1 MAESAQPGPRILE
14 GRETE
19 MVTRGS
25 THESREQGPGVFPGP
40 FPCPPHPVTCV
51 DSNQREEQRGPG
63 HGGHVRASCC
73 LWPHSRTERPHTAPS
88 PLHTLRGGGAF
99 HANDCPPV
107 QTPQCSDHLWD
118 LGQLPVPEGDQCVIW
133 GRDAWGLGVA
143 CHSWDPEQ
151 KASGSTRGLVS
162 ALTPPDTQERPWNAP
177 WCPGQTHILTW

>member
-25 THESREQGPGVFPGP
+25 RHESREQGPCVFPGP

-63 HGGHVRASCC
+63 HGGHVRVSCR

-133 GRDAWGLGVA
+133 VRDAWGLGVG
-143 CHSWDPEQ
+143 CH
-151 KASGSTRGLVS
+151 RGE
-162 ALTPPDTQERPWNAP
+162 P
-177 WCPGQTHILTW
+177 

>member
-1 MAESAQPGPRILE
+1 MMAESAQPGPRILE

-25 THESREQGPGVFPGP
+25 RHESREQGPCVFPGP

-162 ALTPPDTQERPWNAP
+162 ALTPPDT
-177 WCPGQTHILTW
+177 